1 MLLSLR
7 IENFAL
13 VDHLEIG
20 LETGLTVLTGETGAG
35 KSIILDAIDAVLGGK
50 VTSRAVR
57 TGADRA
63 VVEAVFKLDSDL
75 ASWLEQQE
83 IQPSENAHLV
93 CSREIVASQSSQRSR
108 SRINGVLVN
117 KQQMEQLRDRLV
129 ELTAQGQTV
138 QIGQPPLQREWL
150 DSYGGEALLKQRAIV
165 ATAFAAY
172 QQALQALEKRRKSE
186 QERLQQLDLFE
197 YQLKELTAANLTE
210 ADELDQLEQER
221 KRLSHSVELQ
231 HQSYQ
236 VYQAL
241 YQNDD
246 GTEACADLL
255 GKAENTLKEMAEYDT
270 QIEPILE
277 LVSNALAQVE
287 QAGREIN
294 AYGETLEADPQRLQ
308 DVQGRI
314 VELKQVCRKYGPTVG
329 DAIALYQRLQA
340 DMDELTG
347 GGQSLADLER
357 VYQER
362 QRVLTEACVALTQQ
376 RQATAKALEERLVSE
391 LKPLAMEKVKFQV
404 EISPASPSALGAD
417 RVTFLFSPNPG
428 EPLQPL
434 TEIASGG
441 EMSRFLLALQ
451 ASFSQIDP
459 VGTLVFDEID
469 VGVSG
474 RVTQAIAEKLH
485 QLSQQHQVLCVTHQ
499 PIVAAM
505 ADHHWRVS
513 KQVIELE
520 KGEERGVRGEE
531 RGGESKEEGAAGE
544 TKNLKPSSAAAQSA
558 SQNSKLKTQNS
569 SKGDASQTK
578 LQTLSLPNPL
588 NSVRTVV
595 RITPLDN
602 QQRREEL
609 AQLAGG
615 QSTSETDKDLDAVAY
630 AFADSLLTQ
639 AANLRQARSTDSNG
653 STAEPKPIVEPKA
666 TSEPKT
672 APESKPV
679 AESKATVEPKA
690 KAKTRSRK

>member
-20 LETGLTVLTGETGAG
+20 LDAGLTVLTGETGAG

-50 VTSRAVR
+50 VTSRAIR

-63 VVEAVFKLDSDL
+63 LVEAVFRLDSDL
-75 ASWLEQQE
+75 ATWLEQHE
-83 IQPSENAHLV
+83 IQPAENAHLV
-93 CSREIVASQSSQRSR
+93 CSREIIASQSSQRSR

-150 DSYGGEALLKQRAIV
+150 DSYGGESLLKQRSVV

-172 QQALQALEKRRKSE
+172 QQAHQTLEKRRKSE

-197 YQLKELTAANLTE
+197 YQLKELTAANLVE
-210 ADELDQLEQER
+210 PDELDQLEQER

-270 QIEPILE
+270 QIQPILE

-314 VELKQVCRKYGPTVG
+314 VELKQVCRKYGPTLG
-329 DAIALYQRLQA
+329 DAIALHQRLQA

-347 GGQSLADLER
+347 GGQSLEDLER
-357 VYQER
+357 VYEER
-362 QRVLTEACVALTQQ
+362 QSVLTETCTVLTQR
-376 RQATAKALEERLVSE
+376 RQATAKELEERLVSE

-404 EISPASPSALGAD
+404 EISPMSPSALGAD

-513 KQVIELE
+513 KQVIESE
-520 KGEERGVRGEE
+520 TGEEREAKSEE
-531 RGGESKEEGAAGE
+531 RGQAGD
-544 TKNLKPSSAAAQSA
+544 TK
-558 SQNSKLKTQNS
+558 NSKLK
-569 SKGDASQTK
+569 
-578 LQTLSLPNPL
+578 TLSLPNPL
-588 NSVRTVV
+588 DSVRTVV
-595 RITPLDN
+595 RVTPLDN

-615 QSTSETDKDLDAVAY
+615 QSTSETDKNQDAVAY

-653 STAEPKPIVEPKA
+653 STAEPKPVTEPKPA
-666 TSEPKT
+666 TKL
-672 APESKPV
+672 
-679 AESKATVEPKA
+679 KAAAEPKA